1 MADEG
6 LDGTAIGHHAA
17 LIYVMVI
24 VSAADRE
31 MTDAELH
38 AIGAEVQRLPVFR
51 DYDAGNLAHAAGD
64 CAALLQDEE
73 GLDTVLGIVKGVLPE
88 RLRET
93 AYALACDIAVADGKL
108 SQEELRVLQM
118 IRNRLALDRLH
129 TAAIERAARARHARY
144 P

>member
-6 LDGTAIGHHAA
+6 HDGTAIGHHAA
-17 LIYVMVI
+17 LVYVMVI

-31 MTDAELH
+31 MTDAELR
-38 AIGAEVQRLPVFR
+38 AIGEEVQRLPVFR
-51 DYDAGNLAHAAGD
+51 DYDVGNLARAAAD
-64 CAALLQDEE
+64 CAAILQDEE
-73 GLDTVLGIVKGVLPE
+73 GLDTVLGIVQGALPE
-88 RLRET
+88 SLRET

>member
-1 MADEG
+1 MADG
-6 LDGTAIGHHAA
+6 GHDGAALGHHAA
-17 LIYVMVI
+17 LVYVMVI

-31 MTDAELH
+31 MTDAELR
-38 AIGAEVQRLPVFR
+38 AIGEEVQRLPVFR
-51 DYDAGNLAHAAGD
+51 DYDAGNLARDAGD
-64 CAALLQDEE
+64 CAAILQDEE
-73 GLDTVLGIVKGVLPE
+73 GLDTVLGIVRGALPE

-118 IRNRLALDRLH
+118 IRNRLDLDRLH

>member
-6 LDGTAIGHHAA
+6 HDGTAIGHHAA
-17 LIYVMVI
+17 LVYVMVI

-31 MTDAELH
+31 MTDAELR
-38 AIGAEVQRLPVFR
+38 AIGEEVQRLPVFR
-51 DYDAGNLAHAAGD
+51 DYGAGNLARDAGD

-73 GLDTVLGIVKGVLPE
+73 GLDTVLGIVRGALPE

-118 IRNRLALDRLH
+118 IRNRLDLDRLH